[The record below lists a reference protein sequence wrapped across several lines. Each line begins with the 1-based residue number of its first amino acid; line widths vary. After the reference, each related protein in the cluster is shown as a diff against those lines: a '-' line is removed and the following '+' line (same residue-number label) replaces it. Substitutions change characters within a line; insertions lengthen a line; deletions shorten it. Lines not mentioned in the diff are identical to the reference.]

1 MNNDEYITFGDVT
14 YETIDD
20 FISDQINFN
29 STNNQQDTH
38 GDKDTILM
46 ILVKY
51 SSDNK
56 YLRVIKN
63 LIKTGVDLNI
73 QNIFG
78 MTALMI
84 ASELI
89 DSDIEIVKLLIDS
102 GANLEIKNNSGMTAL
117 MIASKYTKTIY
128 IDTDIGNRFTEVVK
142 LLVNSG
148 ANLNAQDN
156 TGMTALMWALNNWYA
171 VMYNATYL
179 DSMLVPRGSFLE
191 TAKIFVDSGADLNIK
206 NNYGYTGLSY
216 LAISGY
222 NFNINYYLKN
232 NPKPTEKIGI
242 LLWCA
247 IRINKKNSTQDIIKF
262 IRL

>member
-29 STNNQQDTH
+29 STNNQQDDY
-38 GDKDTILM
+38 GNTILM
-46 ILVKY
+46 ILVTY

-56 YLRVIKN
+56 HLEVIKN
-63 LIKTGVDLNI
+63 LIKTGVDLNF
-73 QNIFG
+73 QNSNG
-78 MTALMI
+78 KTALMI
-84 ASELI
+84 AVS
-89 DSDIEIVKLLIDS
+89 SIETVKLLIDS
-102 GANLEIKNNSGMTAL
+102 GANLEIKDNSGMTAL
-117 MIASKYTKTIY
+117 MIASKYTNT
-128 IDTDIGNRFTEVVK
+128 IDTDTDTGNRFTEIVK

-156 TGMTALMWALNNWYA
+156 TGMTALMWASNNWYA
-171 VMYNATYL
+171 TMYAAAYL
-179 DSMLVPRGSFLE
+179 GSPFVPGEFFLE
-191 TAKIFVDSGADLNIK
+191 TVKILVDSGADLNIK
-206 NNYGYTGLSY
+206 NNHGHTGLSY
-216 LAISGY
+216 LAICGY

-232 NPKPTEKIGI
+232 NPKLEEKNGI

-247 IRINKKNSTQDIIKF
+247 IRINKKNSTHDIIKF